1 VNSQAAAIELAR
13 EHLAREGWLRVP
25 VTSGSMSPMM
35 RLGDWVQVGAVQQPL
50 HLGDIV
56 MVDAGGKAV
65 IHRLIFRSRRYL
77 ILQGDAVFRF
87 DPPVAP
93 KQVIGIVTARE
104 RNGRKVDVKSFPL
117 RLISFLMLVMN
128 IARSIVWRAWKG
140 F

>member
-1 VNSQAAAIELAR
+1 MNSEVAAIELAR
-13 EHLAREGWLRVP
+13 EHLVREGRLRVP

-35 RLGDWVQVGAVQQPL
+35 RLGDWVQVESVRQSL
-50 HLGDIV
+50 RVGDIV
-56 MVDAGGKAV
+56 MVDCGGKAV
-65 IHRLIFRSRRYL
+65 IHRLIFITRRYL

-87 DPPVAP
+87 DLPVVP
-93 KQVIGIVTARE
+93 WQVIGIVTARE

-117 RLISFLMLVMN
+117 SLMSFLMVAMS

>member
-1 VNSQAAAIELAR
+1 MNSEEQAIHLAR

-25 VTSGSMSPMM
+25 VTSGSMTPMM
-35 RLGDWVQVGAVQQPL
+35 RLGDWVQVEAVRRVL
-50 HLGDIV
+50 RVGDIV

-65 IHRLIFRSRRYL
+65 IHRLIFITRRYL
-77 ILQGDAVFRF
+77 IMQGDAVFRF
-87 DPPVAP
+87 DPPIVP
-93 KQVIGIVTARE
+93 RQVIGIVMARE

-117 RLISFLMLVMN
+117 RLMSFLMVAMS